1 MCFCQ
6 YLMSPWPPSFSL
18 APSPTSYVDIIYD
31 HLPCS
36 DCQVHLALTITEVWL
51 RKDNSPVAIRLLLEQ
66 AGTSFGLDKPHQ
78 MLSIAPAAQGDVLPP
93 FSSTDRI
100 PFTDQSLTVIKWDQ
114 VMPFACKFGL
124 EFSFNSELFVYRV
137 LCCVSRCVNN
147 NKFWCCL
154 HLFALLWQKLYLA
167 KGWRDCWPRS

>member
-100 PFTDQSLTVIKWDQ
+100 PFTDQSQSLNETKLCHLHANLALNFLLIQSCLCTEFYAVSQDVSTITNSDA
-114 VMPFACKFGL
+114 ACIYL
-124 EFSFNSELFVYRV
+124 HSFDRNFIL
-137 LCCVSRCVNN
+137 
-147 NKFWCCL
+147 
-154 HLFALLWQKLYLA
+154 
-167 KGWRDCWPRS
+167 